1 VVGVPDRW
9 GVGGGEGGRGKKKK
23 KSLAADRWA
32 PYNMNDWMGERG
44 SAAELFPNL
53 KL

>member
-1 VVGVPDRW
+1 VFLTDGGW
-9 GVGGGEGGRGKKKK
+9 GEEREGEEKRK

>member
-1 VVGVPDRW
+1 M
-9 GVGGGEGGRGKKKK
+9 GGGGRRGRERKKEK
-23 KSLAADRWA
+23 KSFAADRWA